1 MKNLGKIENKKDIAT
16 LSNII
21 EIPYGGIITVP
32 KHVSIPDGY
41 IEWGTTLKAEDY
53 PHLVDIFGTTNI
65 ILKPVEISMT
75 SNNSSSELYIETTND
90 ETGYNCD
97 ETFNNLW
104 KMFDKDKENGYFAG
118 DGVSTTYEP
127 QYGRRP
133 WFLLKGTAVSALYDI
148 RDKISMIKATYK
160 WRQNNIAEYNSQSFW
175 MNFNLNGMSGNSF
188 NPSFQLI
195 PGEEYEG
202 SFTTNIFIEQL
213 NNQPEE
219 NKYIQVSSWA
229 SDAKLLEIFDIQ
241 LELPV
246 VSNDSYIDIPLDWSP
261 NQSMIQNLQSK
272 SVKYLMY
279 VGNSIK

>member
-1 MKNLGKIENKKDIAT
+1 MKNLGKIENEKDIAI
-16 LSNII
+16 LGNIT

-32 KHVSIPDGY
+32 KHIPIPDGY

-53 PHLVDIFGTTNI
+53 PHLIDIFRTTNI
-65 ILKPVEISMT
+65 TLKPIKISMT

-104 KMFDKDKENGYFAG
+104 KIFDEDKENGYFAG
-118 DGVSTTYEP
+118 DGTSTTYEP

-133 WFLLKGTAVSALYDI
+133 WFLLKGSIISALYDI
-148 RDKISMIKATYK
+148 RDKISMIKVTYK

-213 NNQPEE
+213 NNQLEE

-246 VSNDSYIDIPLDWSP
+246 VTNDLYIDIPLDWSP

-272 SVKYLMY
+272 SMKYLMY